1 MSKVSKDKVSVS
13 GAIIHGN
20 GLNVEEAKRSVQVEY
35 GSKDQYGKRKTV
47 TFKEEEGVTSF
58 DVTE

>member
-1 MSKVSKDKVSVS
+1 MSKINKDKVSVT
-13 GAIIHGN
+13 GAIVHGN
-20 GLNVEEAKRSVQVEY
+20 GLNVEEAKRSVQDEY
-35 GSKDQYGKRKTV
+35 ESEDQYGKKKSV